1 MTVDLPTAGV
11 SRADAQRDRILCA
24 ALKCFVEHGFHA
36 ASMASI
42 AETAQMSPGLI
53 YRYFE
58 NKNAIVLAI
67 VQRQLEEKRTMI
79 RQFQSSEQVVD
90 RLLDTFEEWRAK
102 LNNAMSVAL
111 MLEMS
116 AEATR
121 NPQIAD
127 ALRGSDRTMR
137 KEFEDWLRRPRE
149 QGGAGMPAER
159 ASSRSLALRYVVDGL
174 AVRAAR
180 EPDLDPAE
188 IRASLEA
195 MVRSLLE
202 E

>member
-1 MTVDLPTAGV
+1 MTTELPSVCVT
-11 SRADAQRDRILCA
+11 RADVQRDRILCA

-42 AETAQMSPGLI
+42 AENAQMSPGLI

-67 VQRQLEEKRTMI
+67 VQRQLEEKRAMI
-79 RQFQSSEQVVD
+79 RQLQSSRQFVD
-90 RLLDTFEEWRAK
+90 GLLGAFEEWRAQPR
-102 LNNAMSVAL
+102 NAMSVAL

-121 NPQIAD
+121 NPQIAE
-127 ALRGSDRTMR
+127 ALRESDRIAR
-137 KEFEDWLRRPRE
+137 KEFEDWLQRPRE
-149 QGGAGMPAER
+149 QGGVGLPAER
-159 ASSRSLALRYVVDGL
+159 ASSRSLGLRFVVDGL

-180 EPDLDPAE
+180 EPDLDRAE
-188 IRASLEA
+188 LRATLEE
-195 MVRSLLE
+195 MVRSLIE
-202 E
+202 H